1 MHKASVLPVTL
12 RSEVTVGL
20 SDTLQQLQGPSD
32 EPMLGHSELPVTL
45 VLHIAVTPC

>member
-1 MHKASVLPVTL
+1 MHRASVLPVTL

-32 EPMLGHSELPVTL
+32 EPIAVASELPVTL
-45 VLHIAVTPC
+45 DLHIAVAPC